1 MGQLGHMLEDMMGH
15 YEVSL
20 DFFVED
26 HKENNLVKLT
36 DNRYYKE
43 VTVMIKAINVVRKA
57 IGEQPIKLSEE
68 LEYRI

>member
-15 YEVSL
+15 YEASL
-20 DFFVED
+20 DFFVAD

-43 VTVMIKAINVVRKA
+43 VSVMIRAMNVVRKA
-57 IGEQPIKLSEE
+57 IGEQPLKLSDE
-68 LEYRI
+68 LEYRL